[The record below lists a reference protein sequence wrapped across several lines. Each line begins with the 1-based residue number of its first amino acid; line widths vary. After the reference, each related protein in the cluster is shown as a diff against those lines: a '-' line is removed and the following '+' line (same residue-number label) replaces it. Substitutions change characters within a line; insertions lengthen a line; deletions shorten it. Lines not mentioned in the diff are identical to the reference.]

1 MWPLS
6 PAIEVS
12 DTRLS
17 GYVPAGP
24 ATEVDHDTTVHHPP
38 SVFNVAGMWPKG
50 DGPTGPAQPAEPGT
64 GVSLSLGHS
73 MLLLY
78 GPWKFRVSDSP
89 IDAATNQPLWA
100 QPEFDD
106 AAWSCLQWRLF

>member
-1 MWPLS
+1 M
-6 PAIEVS
+6 
-12 DTRLS
+12 TRRFTTLLQFLTS
-17 GYVPAGP
+17 LVCGLK
-24 ATEVDHDTTVHHPP
+24 ATAQPVRP
-38 SVFNVAGMWPKG
+38 
-50 DGPTGPAQPAEPGT
+50 QPAEPGT